1 MRSLEIRTDRIF
13 NNLIEKNQKQA
24 ADFVL
29 KQSKIVSR
37 AQSPMSS
44 VKSPETSAQ
53 SPASRVQSLVSRIQ
67 RREFSVQGS
76 ESSVQSPASR
86 VQRPTLASRAQ
97 EFRYAAKLYGVFV
110 RFHLNVVD

>member
-44 VKSPETSAQ
+44 VKSPETSDQ

-67 RREFSVQGS
+67 RREF
-76 ESSVQSPASR
+76 SVQSPASR